1 MKESMMRRLASVCIQ
16 MNKLILILPLF
27 FITMCGEAPVTPPA
41 GACSLPLD
49 GSSANCPPH
58 DVVCLSLDCPPIPKP
73 ITKPTLPRKELKGEV
88 DIWNVNQIHQMQF
101 LFLEN
106 KRIEQAENNLTQP
119 SDAINNALE
128 EFWEV
133 QDGSDGSTEQE
144 ELL

>member
-1 MKESMMRRLASVCIQ
+1 MTMKESMMMSLVSARTQ
-16 MNKLILILPLF
+16 MNKLILIIPLF

-49 GSSANCPPH
+49 GSPANCP
-58 DVVCLSLDCPPIPKP
+58 DTFDDIK
-73 ITKPTLPRKELKGEV
+73 LPRKELKGEV
-88 DIWNVNQIHQMQF
+88 DIWNVNQLHQMQF

-106 KRIEQAENNLTQP
+106 KRIEQAESNLTQP
-119 SDAINNALE
+119 SDAINSALE

>member
-1 MKESMMRRLASVCIQ
+1 
-16 MNKLILILPLF
+16 MNKLVVILPLF
-27 FITMCGEAPVTPPA
+27 LLSMCSDAPVTPPA
-41 GACSLPLD
+41 GASELPY
-49 GSSANCPPH
+49 
-58 DVVCLSLDCPPIPKP
+58 DVVCLSLDCPPSP
-73 ITKPTLPRKELKGEV
+73 KPTLPRKELKGEV

>member
-1 MKESMMRRLASVCIQ
+1 

-49 GSSANCPPH
+49 GSPANCP
-58 DVVCLSLDCPPIPKP
+58 DTLDDIK
-73 ITKPTLPRKELKGEV
+73 LPRKELKGEV

-119 SDAINNALE
+119 SDAINSALDDFME
-128 EFWEV
+128 A
-133 QDGSDGSTEQE
+133 QYGSDDSTEQE
-144 ELL
+144 KLL

>member
-1 MKESMMRRLASVCIQ
+1 MTIIGR
-16 MNKLILILPLF
+16 MNKLVVILPLF
-27 FITMCGEAPVTPPA
+27 LLSMCSDAPVTPPA

-49 GSSANCPPH
+49 GSPANCPPP
-58 DVVCLSLDCPPIPKP
+58 DVVCLSLNCPPLP
-73 ITKPTLPRKELKGEV
+73 KPTLPRKELKGEV
-88 DIWNVNQIHQMQF
+88 DIWNVNQLHQMQF

-106 KRIEQAENNLTQP
+106 KRIEQVENNMTQP

-128 EFWEV
+128 QFWEV